1 MDFSS
6 AAAIPIAYLTAW
18 HMLITRAKI
27 QPGED
32 VLILSVGSGVGSAG
46 LQIAKLTG
54 CRIFATAGSDQKLQI
69 ARQMGADFT
78 ANYKKVDF
86 SQFVLDQTNG
96 RGVDV
101 VLEHFGQASWQQS
114 ITSLAK
120 NGRLVTCG
128 VTTGNEG
135 QIDIRKMYQKQ
146 LSLLG
151 SALGSSSEL
160 RTIIQLANNGMLNPV
175 VDQTLPLSKAQLG
188 HQILEYRS
196 NFGKICLS
204 PTLLAE

>member
-1 MDFSS
+1 M
-6 AAAIPIAYLTAW
+6 
-18 HMLITRAKI
+18 
-27 QPGED
+27 
-32 VLILSVGSGVGSAG
+32 
-46 LQIAKLTG
+46 
-54 CRIFATAGSDQKLQI
+54 
-69 ARQMGADFT
+69 
-78 ANYKKVDF
+78 DF

-96 RGVDV
+96 RGVNV
-101 VLEHFGQASWQQS
+101 VLEHVGQATWQQS

-175 VDQTLPLSKAQLG
+175 VDQTLPLSEAQLG
-188 HQILEYRS
+188 HQILEDRS

-204 PTLLAE
+204 PTLSAE

>member
-1 MDFSS
+1 
-6 AAAIPIAYLTAW
+6 
-18 HMLITRAKI
+18 MLITRAKI

-32 VLILSVGSGVGSAG
+32 ILILSVGSGVGSAG

-54 CRIFATAGSDQKLQI
+54 CRVFATAGSDQKLQI

-101 VLEHFGQASWQQS
+101 VLEHVGQATWQQS

-188 HQILEYRS
+188 HKILEDRS

>member
-1 MDFSS
+1 M
-6 AAAIPIAYLTAW
+6 
-18 HMLITRAKI
+18 R
-27 QPGED
+27 
-32 VLILSVGSGVGSAG
+32 ILVTNGYRKFLCSFYFEIV
-46 LQIAKLTG
+46 Q
-54 CRIFATAGSDQKLQI
+54 
-69 ARQMGADFT
+69 
-78 ANYKKVDF
+78 NF

-96 RGVDV
+96 RGVNV
-101 VLEHFGQASWQQS
+101 VLEHVGQATWQQS

-175 VDQTLPLSKAQLG
+175 VYQTLPLSEAQLG
-188 HQILEYRS
+188 HQILEDRS